1 METIPILIPY
11 GYRIDDADVKSAK
24 EYILRRE
31 AAASALSSLINALL
45 KDAAEEI
52 TRICYIYG
60 VDPARF
66 TLDGRY
72 NSRMFDDVCRVL
84 DKLEDDIMEL
94 MLDYA
99 TRCTEDEERKGQ
111 LMPWILL
118 LGKGK
123 RNLKQT
129 LEGRIKMFA
138 KDLEAMIAATAE
150 AKYDMQK
157 AVMRIKS
164 SINAVYVMPEMKA
177 AFAKA
182 TRIKA
187 ANIRTR
193 GVKHGNTGSSN
204 SEANNI
210 LRFAETTLQMTWM
223 RNQLIDFKEHGAVG
237 YYQFR
242 GSNYNCDICD
252 DATGFYP
259 DIDEMLTKPLVHY
272 HCLCYRVP
280 VYDNNA

>member
-1 METIPILIPY
+1 METIPVLIPY
-11 GYRIDDADVKSAK
+11 GYRVDDADVREAKS
-24 EYILRRE
+24 YILRRE
-31 AAASALSSLINALL
+31 STAAALSSLIDALL

-52 TRICYIYG
+52 TRICYLHGIE
-60 VDPARF
+60 PARF
-66 TLDGRY
+66 TITSRY
-72 NSRMFDDVCRVL
+72 DEKMFDEVCKVL
-84 DKLEDDIMEL
+84 DNLEDEIMDL
-94 MLDYA
+94 LLDYA
-99 TRCTEDEERKGQ
+99 TRCTKDEEQKKK
-111 LMPWILL
+111 LLPWILL
-118 LGKGK
+118 LGRGR

-129 LEGRIKMFA
+129 LEGRIKMFV
-138 KDLEAMIAATAE
+138 KDVEAMIASMALANVG
-150 AKYDMQK
+150 MQK
-157 AVMRIKS
+157 AIDKIRSNIHS
-164 SINAVYVMPEMKA
+164 VYVTPEVKR
-177 AFAKA
+177 AFDKSVK
-182 TRIKA
+182 TSST
-187 ANIRTR
+187 NIRNR
-193 GVKHGNTGSSN
+193 GVKHGNVGSSN

-210 LRFAETTLQMTWM
+210 LRFAEITLQMAWM